1 MRRQRRT
8 YLIWSDLPGNHDTG
22 MNTEYSRSAHDE
34 AEEQQG
40 KEAVPHLDRVG
51 RGREWMMDGRGP
63 TCRL

>member
-8 YLIWSDLPGNHDTG
+8 YLMVRLTLSSEYLRSL
-22 MNTEYSRSAHDE
+22 EYSRSAHDE

-40 KEAVPHLDRVG
+40 KQAVPHLDRVV
-51 RGREWMMDGRGP
+51 RDREWDGRGP